1 MSTYENILREMK
13 NGNFKP
19 LYFLHGEEPFFI
31 DQIVRLAEQLVLEE
45 AEKSFNQHVFY
56 GQDSESSQIIES
68 ARQFPLMSERKL
80 VIVKE
85 AQGLKDIE
93 NLVEYVM
100 NPVPSTVLVIA
111 YKYKSYDK
119 RKKLLKSLGQDASV
133 LESKTIFSS
142 KIPEW
147 IRGYLLTLGREITP
161 KAAHL
166 LNEYLGSDL
175 SRISAA
181 IDKIMLTLEEN
192 ETIED
197 EHVSLHIGIEKEFTI
212 FELQKTIAQ
221 RNLAKSINIVQH
233 LARQPRNHPF
243 PLTVGTLT
251 RFFSNLML
259 LYFEPHASQSEISK
273 KIHVPVFFLKDY
285 FEAKKNFSAG
295 EVVRNLDILLDYDLK
310 SKGHGATSIGEN
322 DLHKELTTRLVIK

>member
-1 MSTYENILREMK
+1 MK
-13 NGNFKP
+13 AGQFKP
-19 LYFLHGEEPFFI
+19 VYFIHGEEPFFI
-31 DQIVRLAEQLVLEE
+31 DQVVRLSEQLILDES
-45 AEKSFNQHVFY
+45 EKAFNQHIFY
-56 GQDSESSQIIES
+56 GQDSEAAQIIEA

-93 NLVEYVM
+93 DLADYVK
-100 NPVPSTVLVIA
+100 NPVPSTVLVVA

-119 RKKLLKSLGQDASV
+119 RKKLLKSLTQDAEV
-133 LESKTIFSS
+133 LESKAVYSS

-147 IRGYLLTLGREITP
+147 IRGYIITLGREITP

-181 IDKIMLTLEEN
+181 IDKIMLTLEEG

-221 RNLAKSINIVQH
+221 RNLAKSIHIVQH
-233 LARQPRNHPF
+233 LGRQPRNHPF

-259 LYFEPHASQSEISK
+259 LYFEPHAPQSEISR
-273 KIHVPVFFLKDY
+273 KIHVPVFFLSDY

-295 EVVRNLDILLDYDLK
+295 EVVRNLDILLEYDLK
-310 SKGHGATSIGEN
+310 SKGFGATAIGEN
-322 DLHKELTTRLVIK
+322 DLHKELTARLLMK